1 MDDTTPI
8 ADTPIR
14 TQADLEAFWRRLME
28 PLGFSDGTLWVLAIG
43 GDDLPTPTLL
53 EVVDEGVQ
61 PTPEE
66 AIAFGAFLAHLSAD
80 VPDGSRWAFLRSRPG
95 RGGPTAAD
103 RALVAGLVAGCR
115 DAGVPT
121 EVVHLATDDT
131 LVPLPYDELA
141 RSA

>member
-1 MDDTTPI
+1 MRVRRDGARLVGMDDTTPI

-66 AIAFGAFLAHLSAD
+66 ITRELVHGTRVYRKSTAVTLGFRNFTRQNGNFAD
-80 VPDGSRWAFLRSRPG
+80 
-95 RGGPTAAD
+95 TI
-103 RALVAGLVAGCR
+103 
-115 DAGVPT
+115 
-121 EVVHLATDDT
+121 
-131 LVPLPYDELA
+131 
-141 RSA
+141 